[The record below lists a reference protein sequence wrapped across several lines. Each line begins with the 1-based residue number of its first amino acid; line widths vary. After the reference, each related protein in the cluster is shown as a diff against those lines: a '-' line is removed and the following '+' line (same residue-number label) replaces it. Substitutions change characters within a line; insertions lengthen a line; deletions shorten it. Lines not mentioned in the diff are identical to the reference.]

1 MLITL
6 SRWRQRRRPN
16 TTGSR
21 TAPKPFLTDA
31 QWNLIKDLFENP
43 EPSPAG
49 GRPRVDSRDCFEGII
64 WILRHGAQWK
74 ELPERFPS
82 PATCWRRHRD
92 WTESG
97 KLVDAWKRLLTTLER
112 RKRLRW
118 KQAVAD
124 GTFASAKKGVS
135 RLETQNVAKGPR
147 SCCSWTVVVCPSP
160 R

>member
-6 SRWRQRRRPN
+6 SRWPHRRRPN

-43 EPSPAG
+43 EPSPLG
-49 GRPRVDSRDCFEGII
+49 GRPRVDSRACFEGIV
-64 WILRHGAQWK
+64 WILRSGAQWK
-74 ELPERFPS
+74 ELPDRFPS

-97 KLVDAWKRLLTTLER
+97 KMVEAWKRILTTMDR

-118 KQAVAD
+118 AQSMAD

-135 RLETQNVAKGPR
+135 KLVTRNAARGRR
-147 SCCSWTVVVCPSP
+147 SCCLWTVVVCPSL